1 MDTKKDLTKE
11 LLADCFRELMLT
23 TPFDKITIKMITDR
37 AGLIRPTF
45 YKHFQDKYEVL
56 EWIFER
62 ITLFS
67 LLFGIGF
74 GIQLENSGHSTT
86 TFYRRMATLFVIG
99 FLHLMLLWSGDIL
112 MLYAAMGML
121 LPLFRRLPT
130 RRLLA
135 VAGSFLLLPLL
146 AEPFPLR
153 TRRVGL
159 EDDYLPEEAA
169 NAARPRL
176 TRSRPSARTLR
187 GLARLMRM
195 KPSVPYMAPAFT
207 HTL

>member
-1 MDTKKDLTKE
+1 MAQKIRYVVLDALRGFA
-11 LLADCFRELMLT
+11 LLGIILANFPEFSLWTFADPAT
-23 TPFDKITIKMITDR
+23 HTPLDR
-37 AGLIRPTF
+37 VVRGLQF
-45 YKHFQDKYEVL
+45 Y
-56 EWIFER
+56 
-62 ITLFS
+62 TLFS

-146 AEPFPLR
+146 AESFPLR

-169 NAARPRL
+169 NAERPRL

-187 GLARLMRM
+187 GVARLMRI
-195 KPSVPYMAPAFT
+195 KPSVPYMAPALT